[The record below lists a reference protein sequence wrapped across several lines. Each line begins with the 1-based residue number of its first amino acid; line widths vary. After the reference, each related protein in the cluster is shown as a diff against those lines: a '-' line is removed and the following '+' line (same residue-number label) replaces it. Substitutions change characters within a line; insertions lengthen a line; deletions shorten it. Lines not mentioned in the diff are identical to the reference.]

1 MTEPA
6 PGVGSCPLGRRPTV
20 SPTPLGTI
28 ARHLAPSPLDDRTF
42 RRRRLA
48 SLAGVLALVLAVG
61 SLVDAGDDDVVDVT
75 TDVAAGSEVVR
86 SASVGTPSGVR
97 ELLSET
103 TTTLVEATG
112 ATTTTTEAAAATE
125 PATTATTEAEQ
136 DAEPEAT
143 TTTAAPVAR
152 ALTTESS
159 DEDESPATTTA
170 PRQAPATTTTTA
182 PPRRA
187 PSTTAAPTT
196 TTTAPAASESSEG
209 YAYDDPRSTQVWYD
223 LAQCESGGNWSIDTG
238 NGYYGGLQFS
248 LGSWESVGGSGYP
261 HEHPAATQIEFGR
274 KLQARQGW
282 GAWPHCSEKLGLT

>member
-1 MTEPA
+1 
-6 PGVGSCPLGRRPTV
+6 V
-20 SPTPLGTI
+20 SPTLLGTI
-28 ARHLAPSPLDDRTF
+28 ARHLAPSPSDDRTF

-61 SLVDAGDDDVVDVT
+61 SLVDADRGDVVDVT
-75 TDVAAGSEVVR
+75 TDAAAGSEVVR
-86 SASVGTPSGVR
+86 AASLGSPTGVR

-112 ATTTTTEAAAATE
+112 ATTTTTEAPVTTV
-125 PATTATTEAEQ
+125 PVTTATT
-136 DAEPEAT
+136 EPEAT
-143 TTTAAPVAR
+143 TTTAVPVAR

-159 DEDESPATTTA
+159 DEDESTATTAA
-170 PRQAPATTTTTA
+170 PRQAPATTTTTTA
-182 PPRRA
+182 PPRQA
-187 PSTTAAPTT
+187 PSTTAAPTTT

-261 HEHPAATQIEFGR
+261 NEHPAATQIEFGR
-274 KLQARQGW
+274 ELQSRQGW
-282 GAWPHCSEKLGLT
+282 GAWPHCAEKLGLT